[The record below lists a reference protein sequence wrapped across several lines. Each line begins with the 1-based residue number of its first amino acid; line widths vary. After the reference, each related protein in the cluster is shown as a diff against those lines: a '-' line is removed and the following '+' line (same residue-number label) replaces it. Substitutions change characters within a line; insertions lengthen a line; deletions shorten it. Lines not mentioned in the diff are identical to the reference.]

1 MQLRDLTKTT
11 DATIKHGVPISDILF
26 DALDGKLTLF
36 VVSRKEYRECLIPCV
51 DRGIHEV
58 SGSHIH
64 QFEPLFDDK
73 EFIHIQI
80 GQILAI
86 PEKQLKELAVNQQ
99 FSEVELYK
107 PLATARE
114 DLGMDFWKSER
125 EVFDFQ
131 KGFPR
136 YPDITLDD
144 VYVLDGELLSLQA
157 ENAEVTDGNQ
167 SNTETASRTSLKVI
181 GLLMHHLAKSPR
193 YASGTSPNKSQIK
206 ELLIDLAEELDVNNY
221 GLSKVDERLLADAMN
236 YLEDQKN

>member
-1 MQLRDLTKTT
+1 MKLRDLIKIN
-11 DATIKHGVPISDILF
+11 DATIKHGVAINDILF
-26 DALDGKLTLF
+26 DALDGNLTLLT
-36 VVSRKEYRECLIPCV
+36 VSKKEYRECLIPCI
-51 DRGIHEV
+51 DKGTHEAN
-58 SGSHIH
+58 GSYIH
-64 QFEPLFDDK
+64 QFEPLFDHK
-73 EFIHIQI
+73 ELIDIQI

-86 PEKQLKELAVNQQ
+86 PEKQIKELTVNQQ

-114 DLGMDFWKSER
+114 DLVMDFWKSER

-136 YPDITLDD
+136 YPEITLDD
-144 VYVLDGELLSLQA
+144 VYVLDRELLLQV
-157 ENAEVTDGNQ
+157 EKTEVTDVTP